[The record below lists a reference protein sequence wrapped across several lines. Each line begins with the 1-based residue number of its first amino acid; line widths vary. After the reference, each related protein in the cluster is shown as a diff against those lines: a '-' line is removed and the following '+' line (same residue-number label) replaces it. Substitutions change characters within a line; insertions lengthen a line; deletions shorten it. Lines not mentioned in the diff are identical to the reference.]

1 MADAA
6 GSSGHKTGRK
16 RENSTSGDDGDEGW
30 KVVKP
35 KKPKIASPIPDECTN
50 DYFVKHASPIFSML
64 CLSEALKQ
72 KCKNIF
78 EVVHPTLVQR
88 ALTAG
93 RPKWELNLPLLLDRY
108 GTIAGIDLVFS
119 THYEVR
125 SWEIEYEDDAEAWDR
140 FYQQAKKTARQ
151 KWNNIKRSLGFEGRR
166 GKGMN
171 EVYNSLKLLSTT
183 RAKCAHPEIAVD
195 NDALTDEILKELK
208 GTRFLDKN
216 FDYQVI
222 EAILDLDVDSV

>member
-1 MADAA
+1 MASAA
-6 GSSGHKTGRK
+6 GSSGYKTRMK
-16 RENSTSGDDGDEGW
+16 REHSTSGDDDGEDW

-35 KKPKIASPIPDECTN
+35 KKPKTADPLPDECTK

-78 EVVHPTLVQR
+78 EIVHPTLIQR

-93 RPKWELNLPLLLDRY
+93 RPKWEPNLPLLLDRY
-108 GTIAGIDLVFS
+108 GTLSGIDLVFS

-125 SWEIEYEDDAEAWDR
+125 SWEIEDEDDAQAWGR

-151 KWNNIKRSLGFEGRR
+151 KWNDIKRSLGFDGRR

-171 EVYNSLKLLSTT
+171 EVYNTLKLLSTT

-195 NDALTDEILKELK
+195 NDALTKEILKELK

-216 FDYQVI
+216 VDYQVI
-222 EAILDLDVDSV
+222 EAILHLDADSL